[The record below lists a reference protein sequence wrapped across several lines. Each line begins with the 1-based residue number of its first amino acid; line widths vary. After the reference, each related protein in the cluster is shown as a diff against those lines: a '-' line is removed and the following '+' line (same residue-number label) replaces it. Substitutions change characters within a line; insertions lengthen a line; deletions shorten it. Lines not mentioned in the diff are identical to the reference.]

1 MKYKFITEQ
10 RSEFGVERMCRVLG
24 VSKSGYY
31 SYDKRYKSNRE
42 QENELLLEQIRRI
55 HKKSRQTYGS
65 PRITDELYDNNIR
78 CSKNRV
84 ARLMR
89 ENGIMAKM
97 KRKFKVTTHSRHT
110 HPVADNLLQQ
120 KFTTGGVNKV
130 WVSDITYIWTSEGWL
145 YLSAILDLFS
155 RRIIGWGVSKRLT
168 SNLVTN
174 ALRQAIWQRKA
185 EKGLVFHSDRGS
197 QYASSACRDTLKKHG
212 MLQSMSGK
220 GNCYDNAV
228 IESFFHTLKTEMVYF
243 ERFRTRSEAKQ
254 SIFEYIEVFYN
265 RQRKHSAIN
274 YKSPAEFENMA
285 IVA

>member
-243 ERFRTRSEAKQ
+243 ERFRSRSEAKQ

>member
-1 MKYKFITEQ
+1 MKYQFITEQ
-10 RSEFGVERMCRVLG
+10 CSEFGVERMCRVLG
-24 VSKSGYY
+24 VSRSGYY
-31 SYDKRYKSNRE
+31 SHKRYKSKRE
-42 QENELLLEQIRRI
+42 QENELLLEQIRKI

-89 ENGIMAKM
+89 KNGIMAKM

-110 HPVADNLLQQ
+110 DPVADNLLQQ
-120 KFTTGGVNKV
+120 KFTTAGANKV

-145 YLSAILDLFS
+145 YLCAILDLFS
-155 RRIIGWGVSKRLT
+155 RRIIAWGVSERLT
-168 SNLVTN
+168 SNLVTD
-174 ALRQAIWQRKA
+174 ALLQAIWHRKV
-185 EKGLVFHSDRGS
+185 EKGILFHSDRGS

-212 MLQSMSGK
+212 LIQSMSGK

-228 IESFFHTLKTEMVYF
+228 MESFFHTLKTEMVYF
-243 ERFRTRSEAKQ
+243 ERFRTRREAKQ
-254 SIFEYIEVFYN
+254 CIFEYIEVFYN

-274 YKSPAEFENMA
+274 YKSPTEFENMA
-285 IVA
+285 LAA

>member
-1 MKYKFITEQ
+1 MKYQFITEQ

-24 VSKSGYY
+24 VSRSGYY
-31 SYDKRYKSNRE
+31 SHKRYKSKRE
-42 QENELLLEQIRRI
+42 QENELLLEQIRKI

-89 ENGIMAKM
+89 KNGVMAKM
-97 KRKFKVTTHSRHT
+97 KRKFKVTTHSRHR

-120 KFTTGGVNKV
+120 KFTTAGANKV

-145 YLSAILDLFS
+145 YLCAILDLFS
-155 RRIIGWGVSKRLT
+155 RRIIAWGVSERLT
-168 SNLVTN
+168 SNLVTD
-174 ALRQAIWQRKA
+174 ALLQAIWHRKV
-185 EKGLVFHSDRGS
+185 EKGILFHSDRGS

-212 MLQSMSGK
+212 LIQSMSGK

-228 IESFFHTLKTEMVYF
+228 MGSFFHTLKTEMVYF
-243 ERFRTRSEAKQ
+243 ERFRTRSEAKRC
-254 SIFEYIEVFYN
+254 IFEYIEVFYN

-274 YKSPAEFENMA
+274 YKSPVDFENMA
-285 IVA
+285 LAA

>member
-130 WVSDITYIWTSEGWL
+130 WVSDITY
-145 YLSAILDLFS
+145 
-155 RRIIGWGVSKRLT
+155 RVLT
-168 SNLVTN
+168 RT
-174 ALRQAIWQRKA
+174 
-185 EKGLVFHSDRGS
+185 
-197 QYASSACRDTLKKHG
+197 
-212 MLQSMSGK
+212 
-220 GNCYDNAV
+220 
-228 IESFFHTLKTEMVYF
+228 ES
-243 ERFRTRSEAKQ
+243 
-254 SIFEYIEVFYN
+254 
-265 RQRKHSAIN
+265 
-274 YKSPAEFENMA
+274 
-285 IVA
+285 